1 MVDPAARVPA
11 GDRWITGRILRLRA
25 EYGTR
30 IRACPSPLDALRC
43 ADRGRI
49 KFGAVDLG
57 SEEVSGLPRP
67 VRPITARIRRNKSG
81 QHPINE
87 TTLRPPDESNVL
99 RLVPS

>member
-1 MVDPAARVPA
+1 MVDPTAHVPA
-11 GDRWITGRILRLRA
+11 GDRWITDRILRLRA

-30 IRACPSPLDALRC
+30 VRACPSSQDALRC
-43 ADRGRI
+43 VDRGHLRI
-49 KFGAVDLG
+49 GAVDLG
-57 SEEVSGLPRP
+57 PEAVPGFPRP

-87 TTLRPPDESNVL
+87 TILDPPSESNDL